1 MKMHR
6 KRRQIKHGID
16 TTFFTLACICY
27 AICTR
32 KLGIICTPTNVI
44 SYARENCILYAHQT
58 RLDSVLLNINCN
70 DKGECLASYI
80 CHCYAIREGSLCL
93 SRTVRVFSTVV
104 RLEIHTF
111 EYKSSLYCWNNVGQH
126 SCAWV
131 DLWSSDVL
139 FMSEQF
145 ERVMTCSSL
154 FSHQQQH
161 HTVYPAL
168 MVSAKDS
175 LCVCVCVCL
184 GFWSEVETP
193 TIFRP

>member
-1 MKMHR
+1 M
-6 KRRQIKHGID
+6 
-16 TTFFTLACICY
+16 A
-27 AICTR
+27 
-32 KLGIICTPTNVI
+32 
-44 SYARENCILYAHQT
+44 
-58 RLDSVLLNINCN
+58 SVLLNMNCN

-175 LCVCVCVCL
+175 LCVCVCVWVFEVKLRPQQSLDLNASQCYLVCVCVCVLHSASFSHRCQSNVCL
-184 GFWSEVETP
+184 LGE
-193 TIFRP
+193 